1 MASPVNRVIERRER
15 SRLTKADWVEGATA
29 VLARD
34 GLFGVSIDRLATHL
48 GVTKGSFYAHFESR
62 DELIA
67 AVLERFHSLDT
78 GEVIARADQIA
89 DPRQRLAC
97 FLEFGFERLEW
108 GQVFAALCSACSDP
122 RVEPVMRQITEERM
136 NYLEKALRG
145 VGFDKAAARDRATLI
160 YATYVGFWRL
170 VTAFPDWGLN
180 DARRLRKLSEHV
192 KAMLVPAS
200 PRT

>member
-1 MASPVNRVIERRER
+1 MDQVTERSER
-15 SRLTKADWVEGATA
+15 SRLSRADWVEGATA
-29 VLARD
+29 VLAED

-48 GVTKGSFYAHFESR
+48 GVTKGSFYAHFDSR
-62 DELIA
+62 DELIT

-89 DPRQRLAC
+89 DPRERLAC

-108 GQVFAALCSACSDP
+108 GRVFAALCAACSDR
-122 RVEPVMRQITEERM
+122 RVEPVMRRITEERM
-136 NYLEKALRG
+136 TYLEKALRG
-145 VGFDKAAARDRATLI
+145 VGFDKAAARDRAILI

-180 DARRLRKLSEHV
+180 DARRLRRLSEHV
-192 KAMLVPAS
+192 RAMLVPAS
-200 PRT
+200 P

>member
-1 MASPVNRVIERRER
+1 MDQVTERSER
-15 SRLTKADWVEGATA
+15 SRLSKADWVEGATA
-29 VLARD
+29 VLAED

-48 GVTKGSFYAHFESR
+48 GVTKGSFYAHFDSR

-78 GEVIARADQIA
+78 GEVIARADRIA
-89 DPRQRLAC
+89 DPRERLAC

-108 GQVFAALCSACSDP
+108 GRVFAALCAACSDH
-122 RVEPVMRQITEERM
+122 RVEPVMRRITEERM
-136 NYLEKALRG
+136 TYLEKALRG
-145 VGFDKAAARDRATLI
+145 VGFDKAAARDRAVVI

-180 DARRLRKLSEHV
+180 DARRLRRLSEQV
-192 KAMLVPAS
+192 QAMLVPAC
-200 PRT
+200 P

>member
-1 MASPVNRVIERRER
+1 MPSETQPASERGER
-15 SRLTKADWVEGATA
+15 SRLSRADWVEGATA
-29 VLARD
+29 VLAED

-78 GEVIARADQIA
+78 DEVIARSDEIT
-89 DPRQRLAC
+89 DPRERLAC

-108 GQVFAALCSACSDP
+108 GRVFAALCAVCSDP
-122 RVEPVMRQITEERM
+122 RVEPVMRQVAEQRM
-136 NYLEKALRG
+136 NYLEKALRDI
-145 VGFDKAAARDRATLI
+145 GFDRAAARDRAILI

-170 VTAFPDWGLN
+170 VTAFSDWGLN
-180 DARRLRKLSEHV
+180 DARKLRKLSEQV
-192 KAMLVPAS
+192 KAMLIPPTTQA
-200 PRT
+200 

>member
-1 MASPVNRVIERRER
+1 
-15 SRLTKADWVEGATA
+15 
-29 VLARD
+29 
-34 GLFGVSIDRLATHL
+34 
-48 GVTKGSFYAHFESR
+48 VTKGSFYAHFESR

-78 GEVIARADQIA
+78 GEVIARADEIA
-89 DPRQRLAC
+89 DPRERLAC
-97 FLEFGFERLEW
+97 FLESGFERLEW
-108 GQVFAALCSACSDP
+108 GRVFAALCAACSDP

-136 NYLEKALRG
+136 SYLEKALRG
-145 VGFDKAAARDRATLI
+145 VGFDKAAARDRAILV

-180 DARRLRKLSEHV
+180 DARRLHKLSEHV

-200 PRT
+200 P